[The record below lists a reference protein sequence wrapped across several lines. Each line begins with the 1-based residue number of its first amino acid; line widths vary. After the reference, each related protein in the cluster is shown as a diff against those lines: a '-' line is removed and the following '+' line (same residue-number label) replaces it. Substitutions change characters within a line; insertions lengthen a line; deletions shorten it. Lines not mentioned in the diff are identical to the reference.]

1 MKLYNIIS
9 ALAGNQINL
18 LSLTLPRQ
26 AALLLQPPL
35 DIFPEYRA
43 GGELFRR

>member
-1 MKLYNIIS
+1 MKLYILIFT
-9 ALAGNQINL
+9 LAGNQINL

-26 AALLLQPPL
+26 VALLLQPRL
-35 DIFPEYRA
+35 IFPEYRA